1 VATCRPPIACT
12 AGRWREPLGGS
23 SPERCCA
30 PVSSGRGKTGPGVTT
45 YHAVQE
51 EGVPLRDIAEAI
63 GRGLKVPVVSLPAEN
78 AGEHFGPFF
87 GHAATLDMPGSSAWT
102 RKTLAWEP
110 TGPGLIEDLTNKK
123 Y

>member
-1 VATCRPPIACT
+1 MD
-12 AGRWREPLGGS
+12 
-23 SPERCCA
+23 
-30 PVSSGRGKTGPGVTT
+30 KTGPGVTT